1 MTNNNKVK
9 LSKKKNGS
17 GYLTSYSVN
26 IGCAEA
32 REVGFLDENGEPFP
46 LVKIVDTEN
55 GTILFKRAE

>member
-1 MTNNNKVK
+1 MTNNNKVR
-9 LSKKKNGS
+9 LTKKKNGS
-17 GYLTSYSVN
+17 GYLTSYTVT

>member
-1 MTNNNKVK
+1 MTNNNKVR
-9 LSKKKNGS
+9 LSKKKNGA